1 MDASIELPID
11 IEFSIQATAL
21 AIRTLDR
28 EQLEETFIEVFH
40 QKALDRQMFLSI
52 LKDHGIAANIKYDL
66 STVEQIS

>member
-28 EQLEETFIEVFH
+28 ELLEETFIEVFH

-52 LKDHGIAANIKYDL
+52 LKDHGIDANIKYDL